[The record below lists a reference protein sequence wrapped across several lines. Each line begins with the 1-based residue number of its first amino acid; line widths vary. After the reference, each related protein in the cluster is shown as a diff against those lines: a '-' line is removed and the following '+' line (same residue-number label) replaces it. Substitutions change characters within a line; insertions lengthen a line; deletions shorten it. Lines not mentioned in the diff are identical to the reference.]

1 MFFRVLHKVLYRGNS
16 KIRFLW
22 HRDNGK
28 IDRFYCY
35 RDTLNSNPNVP
46 EQLYVCLKLRKS
58 QTPSLRER

>member
-16 KIRFLW
+16 KISFLW

-46 EQLYVCLKLRKS
+46 ELYVFLKLLKR
-58 QTPSLRER
+58 